1 MNKKINKGNLRICV
15 ETMHKFL
22 NDNPNTN
29 IKFLNVPIVT
39 GELFTNDSLIIWHKI
54 NLETGEITI
63 EEGYLRF

>member
-1 MNKKINKGNLRICV
+1 MNKKINRRDLRICV

-54 NLETGEITI
+54 NLETGEITV